1 MDDIHDLLDHTDE
14 QLALVEQLYRRS
26 LEAKEQGKRLKPQ
39 IKNVLDN
46 QRSALDYLAHH
57 IYERHGA
64 LTSKGTKAKSYY
76 PIANSPQEFDAWF
89 DKNLPG
95 VRAKRP
101 DIADAIKRHQ
111 SWQPDHDWLK
121 WLAGLS
127 VESKHRILTPLEN
140 AEGRVTTYRLPNGET
155 IEVQTEKGARF
166 INTTTGEVG
175 DADLFFGEPL
185 TEDSYSD
192 WMFAEPRLP
201 ALGVLQTIQ
210 TGVRVVVADVGQVA
224 GL

>member
-26 LEAKEQGKRLKPQ
+26 LEAKEQGKRL
-39 IKNVLDN
+39 
-46 QRSALDYLAHH
+46 
-57 IYERHGA
+57 
-64 LTSKGTKAKSYY
+64 
-76 PIANSPQEFDAWF
+76 
-89 DKNLPG
+89 
-95 VRAKRP
+95 
-101 DIADAIKRHQ
+101 KRHQ